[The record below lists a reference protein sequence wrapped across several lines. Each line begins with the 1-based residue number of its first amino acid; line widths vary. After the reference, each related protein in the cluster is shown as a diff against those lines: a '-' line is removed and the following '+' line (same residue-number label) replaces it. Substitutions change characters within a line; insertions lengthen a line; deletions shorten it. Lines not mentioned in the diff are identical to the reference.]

1 MPIQIIQ
8 EKFVNSF
15 GAFIANTINVD
26 CNEIQTTIN
35 KLAIVKYKNKLWM
48 ENFQDYKANGY
59 SRTKII
65 IYVSKN
71 VISNLHVVKE

>member
-1 MPIQIIQ
+1 M
-8 EKFVNSF
+8 NSS
-15 GAFIANTINVD
+15 GAYIANTINVD

-48 ENFQDYKANGY
+48 ENFQDYEANDY
-59 SRTKII
+59 SRTKRI

-71 VISNLHVVKE
+71 IISNLHGVKE